1 MLNALFKRL
10 QDDPTFSK
18 TKEMSNDDE
27 SNQLKLVSTRF
38 QHAFNNFQ
46 RIKQH
51 WAISVQTCAFKPSQ
65 RQTCRQTFEYKY
77 HATEPKYWEIS
88 SKTKLQ
94 PALEGWQRSVDR
106 TRGFYHTVTEESRQN
121 TRTYERTNIITI
133 LLLWQIPNPHIFKNR
148 RLYFSRLSETRPG

>member
-38 QHAFNNFQ
+38 QRAFNNFQ

-51 WAISVQTCAFKPSQ
+51 WAISVQTVLKLFQ
-65 RQTCRQTFEYKY
+65 QT
-77 HATEPKYWEIS
+77 
-88 SKTKLQ
+88 L
-94 PALEGWQRSVDR
+94 
-106 TRGFYHTVTEESRQN
+106 N
-121 TRTYERTNIITI
+121 
-133 LLLWQIPNPHIFKNR
+133 
-148 RLYFSRLSETRPG
+148 